1 MEPDAQPPI
10 TFDSLHAAA
19 ERILTDYCGRAIGI
33 ERATLLTDADRRNR
47 IWRCHL
53 QGAAGPLPETVIMKQ
68 VSPEGYDPAK
78 VDAWDTNRFFRDW
91 SGARFLSEIAP
102 AEKHGPLFYGGDIER
117 GFIVLEDMGE
127 HTSLVEPLLQGD
139 AISARDA
146 LIAFAKRLGQMHA
159 STMGKEEQY
168 RRIQRDISPAWA
180 EGEVKS
186 PDAAHQERVKQIAE
200 FTEICTGLGIE
211 PGDGAAQEFGSALQR
226 LDEPGPFRTFLH
238 SDPCPDNV
246 FYHAPELR
254 LIDFEFSC
262 FGHALRDGLYGRLP
276 FPTCWCANAV
286 PAEIVVKMEEIYRS
300 ELSWACPD
308 AMDNRH
314 FAQEASAVAAFWT
327 VGVLK
332 WELERALKE
341 DGRWGIAGTRE
352 RILSRLQMFLDTA
365 RDADQMPA
373 LCAVYTK
380 VLADLQSR
388 WPDATPM
395 PVYPAF
401 RTGD

>member
-1 MEPDAQPPI
+1 MEPEAQPPI

-19 ERILTDYCGRAIGI
+19 ERILADYCGSAVGI

-53 QGAAGPLPETVIMKQ
+53 QAATDSVPETVIIKQ

-78 VDAWDTNRFFRDW
+78 VDAWDTSRFFRDW
-91 SGARFLSEIAP
+91 SGARFLTEIAP

-127 HTSLVEPLLQGD
+127 HTSLVEPLIQGD

-159 STMGKEEQY
+159 SAMGREEQY
-168 RRIQRDISPAWA
+168 RQIQRDISPAWA
-180 EGEVKS
+180 ERDVKS

-200 FTEICTGLGIE
+200 FTALCTGLGIE
-211 PGDGAAQEFGSALQR
+211 PGDAAAQEFGSALQR
-226 LDEPGPFRTFLH
+226 MDEPGPFRTFLH

-246 FYHAPELR
+246 FYRAPELR

-276 FPTCWCANAV
+276 FPTCWCANTV
-286 PAEIVVKMEEIYRS
+286 PADVVAEMETVYRS
-300 ELSWACPD
+300 ELSGVCPEISD
-308 AMDNRH
+308 DRR

-327 VGVLK
+327 IGVLK

-352 RILSRLQMFLDTA
+352 RILSRLQMFLETA
-365 RDADQMPA
+365 RSADQMPA

-388 WPDATPM
+388 WPEATPL
-395 PVYPAF
+395 PIYPAF